1 MLWKPDLLS
10 SDPRIHGKQKADST
24 RLFSDPCMHTCMH
37 LCVHTLANGGFTLVS
52 IIKVGEPG
60 FEVRVQCF
68 HISETAGPVGSS
80 IPQWRGG
87 KDLDTRVSH

>member
-24 RLFSDPCMHTCMH
+24 RLFSDPCIHTCMH
-37 LCVHTLANGGFTLVS
+37 LRVHTLANGGFTLVS

-60 FEVRVQCF
+60 REGGQ
-68 HISETAGPVGSS
+68 GPVLPYLRDCRSS
-80 IPQWRGG
+80 GFIQPSVAGR
-87 KDLDTRVSH
+87 KRP